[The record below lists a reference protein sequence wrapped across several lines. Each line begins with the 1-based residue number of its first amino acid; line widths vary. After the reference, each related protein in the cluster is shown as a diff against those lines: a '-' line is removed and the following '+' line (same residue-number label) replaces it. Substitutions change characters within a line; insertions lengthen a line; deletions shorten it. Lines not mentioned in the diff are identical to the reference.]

1 MAETKKVFKQAAM
14 KEEGVVITGIVK
26 FSNLREPGKFG
37 SYDITLTMAEDDPQV
52 AMIESLTT
60 KAIEMEKALVP
71 KAKQRDIQGA
81 SAPIKTDVDK
91 EDNATGLLR
100 VQLKKLGVTKS
111 GKVMSPPEVLNNKN
125 NPVDVP
131 FIRAGSKVSVQVRA
145 ESYNAANKVGLTL
158 KMERVKIL
166 EEAARTE
173 GGGGEFVSKSVFG
186 APEDE
191 EDGEDSIL

>member
-1 MAETKKVFKQAAM
+1 MTEAKKEFKQPAM
-14 KEEGVVITGIVK
+14 KEDGVIITGIVK
-26 FSNLREPGKFG
+26 FSTLREPSRFG
-37 SYDITLTMAEDDPQV
+37 VYDITLTMAEDDPQV
-52 AMIESLTT
+52 AMIESLTA

-71 KAKQRDIQGA
+71 KAKQRDVQ
-81 SAPIKTDVDK
+81 SNPAPIKVDVDK

-100 VQLKKLGVTKS
+100 VQLKKLGITKA

-145 ESYNAANKVGLTL
+145 ESYNAANKVGLTF

-166 EEAARTE
+166 EEAARVD

-191 EDGEDSIL
+191 EEGEDSIL